1 MVGIAFAAVQPPGVA
16 QYQTLATL
24 QPEGFHVL
32 ADNGAQQRNGGSGAG
47 GEPGEVIEPEPEA
60 CPLRPGRLADRPE
73 VAAGG
78 TEEGSSR
85 RVQRRQGVAVLAG
98 ECPDDARAVGD

>member
-1 MVGIAFAAVQPPGVA
+1 
-16 QYQTLATL
+16 L

-32 ADNGAQQRNGGSGAG
+32 ADNGAQHRNGGSGASR
-47 GEPGEVIEPEPEA
+47 EPGEVVEPEPEA

-73 VAAGG
+73 VAASG

-85 RVQRRQGVAVLAG
+85 RVQRG
-98 ECPDDARAVGD
+98 